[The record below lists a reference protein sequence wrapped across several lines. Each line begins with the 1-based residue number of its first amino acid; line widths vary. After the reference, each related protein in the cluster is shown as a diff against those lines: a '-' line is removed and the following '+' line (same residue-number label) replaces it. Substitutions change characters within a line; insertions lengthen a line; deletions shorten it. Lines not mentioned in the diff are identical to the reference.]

1 MNKICKSIVTTVW
14 ILTISLF
21 LFSVNEAKAAPR
33 LAACAEGSELIQIV
47 HKLKTIGVP
56 KERVWE
62 EFKGLGGQASYK
74 KAVEH
79 AVNIVYPY
87 DLPFDTIN
95 QIFLEQ
101 CLDYSTDKKGREM

>member
-1 MNKICKSIVTTVW
+1 MGKIL
-14 ILTISLF
+14 LTIIWTAVIAVF
-21 LFSVNEAKAAPR
+21 LFTVADAKAAPR

-79 AVNIVYPY
+79 AVNILYPY
-87 DLPFDTIN
+87 DLPFDTLN